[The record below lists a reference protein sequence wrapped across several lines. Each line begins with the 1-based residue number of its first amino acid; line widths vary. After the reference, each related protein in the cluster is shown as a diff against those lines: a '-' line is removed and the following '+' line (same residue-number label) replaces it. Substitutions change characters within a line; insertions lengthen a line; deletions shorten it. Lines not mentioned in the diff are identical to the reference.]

1 MRILTVVNWLGIGGI
16 EKGLLQS
23 IPFLN
28 DQGIQVDVCCLGAR
42 NVLDQDFENHGCKI
56 WRIPKSANCF
66 TSAKA
71 LEAVLRQRT
80 YSLVHSQFG
89 YTSGGFAL
97 GAARQGVPCAVSIHS
112 CEPLSLYAWRNKPL
126 LSTVRKGW
134 LAWHRRL
141 MNKHVDTFIGHS
153 CTNIQRFKPDWQSDQ
168 SHYRVILN
176 GVNFPAETSRDKQE
190 ARQALGIPLEQP
202 VLLHVGSF
210 RREKNHTGLLQIFA
224 RVLKELP
231 EALLLLVGE
240 GDLQEETIK
249 EAQTMGILDRIRFEG
264 TQKNVWPYYHA
275 ADLFV
280 FPSTTEGFG
289 NALVESAVARLPLV
303 ASDIPAHQESVPP
316 PQQRFL
322 FPLPDYDRAADFVM
336 QQFQSAQEERNPW
349 IDTSETYARKNFA
362 IERYAK
368 ELGDTYEEIVQNA
381 A

>member
-1 MRILTVVNWLGIGGI
+1 MRILTIVNWLGLGGI
-16 EKGLLQS
+16 EKVLLQS
-23 IPFLN
+23 IPYLK
-28 DQGIQVDVCCLGAR
+28 DQGIEMDVCCLESR
-42 NVLDQDFENHGCKI
+42 NVLDQDFENLGCKI

-66 TSAKA
+66 TSAKD
-71 LEAVLRQRT
+71 LVEVLRQRQ
-80 YSLVHSQFG
+80 YSLVHSRFG

-97 GAARQGVPCAVSIHS
+97 GAARQGIPCAVSIHS
-112 CEPLSLYAWRNKPL
+112 SEPLSLYAWRNKPV
-126 LSTVRKGW
+126 LSTARRGW

-176 GVNFPAETSRDKQE
+176 GVNFPTETSRDKQE

-210 RREKNHTGLLQIFA
+210 RREKNHSGLLQIFA
-224 RVLKELP
+224 RVLKKLP
-231 EALLLLVGE
+231 EAQLLLVGE
-240 GDLQEETIK
+240 GSLRQEIMT
-249 EAQTMGILDRIRFEG
+249 EAQGMGVLNRIRFEG
-264 TQKNVWPYYHA
+264 TQKDVWPYYHA

-289 NALVESAVARLPLV
+289 NALVESAVARLPIV

-316 PQQRFL
+316 SQQQFL
-322 FPLPDYDRAADFVM
+322 FPLPDYARAAELVM
-336 QQFQSAQEERNPW
+336 SQLQSAQQGSNPW
-349 IDTSETYARKNFA
+349 IDSSETFARKNFA
-362 IERYAK
+362 IERFAK
-368 ELGDTYEEIVQNA
+368 ELGGTYEEIVQNA